1 MLAPRT
7 AYVESLTPT
16 QVKLIGTVELAAALG
31 VVFPA
36 ATGILPVL
44 TPIAAV
50 GIVAIMVGAMITHL
64 VRKEPALIV
73 PNIIL
78 GSMAG
83 VRGLAALRRVRRR
96 LSSSP
101 HRTVTWHQTGP
112 DDQRDREA
120 SDAAPGVS

>member
-1 MLAPRT
+1 VLAPRT

-31 VVFPA
+31 VVLPA

-78 GSMAG
+78 GSMAAF
-83 VRGLAALRRVRRR
+83 VAWRRFGEYAV
-96 LSSSP
+96 
-101 HRTVTWHQTGP
+101 G
-112 DDQRDREA
+112 
-120 SDAAPGVS
+120 